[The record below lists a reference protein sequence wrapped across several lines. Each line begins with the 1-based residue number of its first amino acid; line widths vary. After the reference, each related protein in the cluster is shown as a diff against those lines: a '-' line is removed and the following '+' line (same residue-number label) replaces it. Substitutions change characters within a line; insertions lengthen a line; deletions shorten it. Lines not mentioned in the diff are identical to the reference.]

1 MQIGEKLFD
10 FNLKATDGKYYSNYT
25 FADRYALLIIVS
37 CNHCPYAMAYWSRII
52 KLWERFE
59 EDNLG
64 IIIINGNDAIQY
76 PDDSF
81 ENMIKLENQIIKGN
95 FPYLHDETQEVL
107 KKLGAVRTPEAFLF
121 NSKRELVYKGAID
134 NSWENEN
141 TVTNVYLEDAIEYTL
156 DGLEVDYPE
165 ISAVGCS
172 IKWKK

>member
-1 MQIGEKLFD
+1 MQIGDKLFD
-10 FNLKATDGKYYSNYT
+10 FNLKSTDGNSYSNYT
-25 FADRYALLIIVS
+25 YTDRNALLIIVS
-37 CNHCPYAMAYWSRII
+37 CNHCPYAMAYWNRIV

-59 EDNLG
+59 EDNLAV
-64 IIIINGNDAIQY
+64 IIINGNDAEQY

-81 ENMIKLENQIIKGN
+81 DNMIKLEKQYIKGK
-95 FPYLHDETQEVL
+95 FQYLHDPTQEVVS
-107 KKLGAVRTPEAFLF
+107 KLGAVRTPEAFLF

-141 TVTNVYLEDAIEYTL
+141 AVTNVYLEDAIEYTL

-165 ISAVGCS
+165 IPAVGCS

>member
-1 MQIGEKLFD
+1 MQIGDKLFD
-10 FNLKATDGKYYSNYT
+10 FNLKATDGKQYSNYT
-25 FADRYALLIIVS
+25 FSDRYALLIIVS

-64 IIIINGNDAIQY
+64 IIIINGNDAVQY
-76 PDDSF
+76 PQDSY
-81 ENMIKLENQIIKGN
+81 ENMIALDKQIIKGK
-95 FPYLHDETQEVL
+95 FPYLYDETQDVL
-107 KKLGAVRTPEAFLF
+107 KKLEASRTPEAFLF

-141 TVTNVYLEDAIEYTL
+141 TVTNVYLEDAIECTL

-165 ISAVGCS
+165 IQAVGCS
-172 IKWKK
+172 VKWKK